1 MTTKNSEYKQDQ
13 KQIKSLEELP
23 DSPLKDAV
31 EKVSQHEEKQTNE
44 INEHRKFLALFKIQ
58 VSELEVKSES
68 VSLELHTA
76 ETENLRLVH
85 EMAAL
90 QKQSECEKA
99 QSRALYKENVE
110 LRLQIEQ
117 EEENFQLLL
126 AGYNTYRNKMAAHRD
141 VVSRREGRAAA
152 QKKRCEKADSVRKLK
167 VKMEEL
173 RTDLQRPDGTVIRQA
188 QREIDDIKV
197 QISKMRDAFRDKTA
211 LLLKE
216 QDIHAQ
222 LKMDIEIENRRC
234 EAILKRLHCQLKK
247 AQSDKRQMNADI
259 LQMKKKAEDLRKCL
273 PATD

>member
-23 DSPLKDAV
+23 GSPLKDAV

-76 ETENLRLVH
+76 EMENLRLVH

-188 QREIDDIKV
+188 Q
-197 QISKMRDAFRDKTA
+197 
-211 LLLKE
+211 
-216 QDIHAQ
+216 
-222 LKMDIEIENRRC
+222 IENRRC

>member
-1 MTTKNSEYKQDQ
+1 
-13 KQIKSLEELP
+13 
-23 DSPLKDAV
+23 
-31 EKVSQHEEKQTNE
+31 
-44 INEHRKFLALFKIQ
+44 
-58 VSELEVKSES
+58 
-68 VSLELHTA
+68 
-76 ETENLRLVH
+76 
-85 EMAAL
+85 MAAL
-90 QKQSECEKA
+90 QKQSECEEA
-99 QSRALYKENVE
+99 RSRALYKENVE

-152 QKKRCEKADSVRKLK
+152 QKKRCKKADSVKKLK

-173 RTDLQRPDGTVIRQA
+173 RTDLQRPDGIFSTFVSE

-197 QISKMRDAFRDKTA
+197 QISKMRNTIRDKTA